1 MKNKKICLKDY
12 RDFMAM
18 TKKEAKKILS
28 QVAKPLSK
36 DKKFWIT
43 DQKVL
48 EAIKVLYNW
57 QSEF

>member
-48 EAIKVLYNW
+48 EAIKVLYN
-57 QSEF
+57 